1 MLSIALT
8 GGIGSGKTTVARIF
22 EVLGIPV
29 YYADEE
35 AKRLMNEDPLLKDQ
49 LKAAFG
55 ADVYTDGILNRKKL
69 SDLVFRN
76 PEKLSQLNAI
86 VHPATGIHSMAW
98 MKHQTTPYAIKEA
111 ALIFE
116 AGIQDQFDYVIGV
129 TAGEPLRIARVMSRD
144 GSSKEKVMER
154 VGNQW
159 PDAEKMERCDFVII
173 NDESSALI
181 PQVLAIHRQLL
192 MSASPAQS

>member
-22 EVLGIPV
+22 EILGIPV

-35 AKRLMNEDPLLKDQ
+35 AKRLMNEDAVLREQ
-49 LKAAFG
+49 LIGAFG
-55 ADVYTDGILNRKKL
+55 ADVYTAGTINRKRL

-86 VHPATGIHSMAW
+86 VHPATGIHSTAW
-98 MKHQTTPYAIKEA
+98 MKSQTTPYAIKEA

-116 AGIQDQFDYVIGV
+116 AGLQDQFDYVIGV
-129 TAGEPLRIARVMSRD
+129 TAGESVRIERVMSRD
-144 GSSKEKVMER
+144 GTSKQKVLER
-154 VGNQW
+154 IGNQW
-159 PDAEKMERCDFVII
+159 PDAEKMELCDFVVT
-173 NDESSALI
+173 NDDGCALI
-181 PQVLAIHRQLL
+181 PQVLAIHQELL
-192 MSASPAQS
+192 ISASPVQS